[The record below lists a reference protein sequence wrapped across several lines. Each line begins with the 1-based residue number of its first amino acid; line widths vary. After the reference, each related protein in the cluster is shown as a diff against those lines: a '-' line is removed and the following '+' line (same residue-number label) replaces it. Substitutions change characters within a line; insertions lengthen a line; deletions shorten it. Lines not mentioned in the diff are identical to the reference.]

1 MRGGLGD
8 QVDSL
13 NYGGMETIVEDVE
26 PEYDLEKIQKKYGDL
41 KGEVILVDLQKGVN
55 GLGISLAGN
64 KDRTL
69 MSAFVCGLN
78 PSGNAYKDG
87 RIKVGDEVLEVSV
100 MGKGEKDECHGG
112 ERG

>member
-1 MRGGLGD
+1 MRERCLPDHCSVTPHGVG
-8 QVDSL
+8 
-13 NYGGMETIVEDVE
+13 ETSCK
-26 PEYDLEKIQKKYGDL
+26 EKIQKKYGDL